1 MFILSI
7 YILGIIVYLV
17 TLLIG
22 YYKLDSGTEITL
34 NELSYTIFMGLFSWI
49 AFIAAIS
56 IMYGDITI
64 LKKK

>member
-7 YILGIIVYLV
+7 YIIGIIAYIV
-17 TLLIG
+17 TLWIG
-22 YYKLDSGTEITL
+22 YHKLDSGTEITL
-34 NELSYTIFMGLFSWI
+34 NELSYNILMGLFSWI

-56 IMYGDITI
+56 IIYGNITI